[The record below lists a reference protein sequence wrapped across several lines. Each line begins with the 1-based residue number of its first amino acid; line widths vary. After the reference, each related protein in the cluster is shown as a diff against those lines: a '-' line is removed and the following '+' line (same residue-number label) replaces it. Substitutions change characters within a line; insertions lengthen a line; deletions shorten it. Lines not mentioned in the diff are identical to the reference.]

1 MKTSLTLIVFCLLS
15 LCSIGQKTLLIPPVI
30 KINDAKGLATLAP
43 DGMTE
48 YRMLENIQRSLKWG
62 ETDYTITT
70 SFLEAPT
77 TYEEMKSLMQMQ
89 FVGNPQARI
98 IHEGEYNGFLVIQF
112 KQEFMT
118 DDGKDLSMFME
129 IAITVAEDD
138 FVIGISAERATEAE
152 LNLNLFISLLES
164 IQFIPTSVMDQELD
178 LPLNAEI
185 FQKKSEAAY
194 DEKRQEDFYQL
205 KRDYQTKFN
214 YYDYYKALRGIRDGI
229 YTIQDMLDM
238 FFEKESPSDL
248 VAFRNMVGNDITYPL
263 IEGNYPMIREQ
274 FIQKVQAEFFDREL
288 FVQDLYQ
295 LNDKD
300 RSFVI
305 TSGSLGT
312 SEYKNRI
319 VKFIKKDKWK
329 MIDIQLPPALSNFEE
344 MGTDWGVEEST
355 EQWLVIRMGNGEK
368 YFIKDAQD
376 AFSDW
381 QELSVIPSDS
391 ARYSLIMTGVSM
403 YENIQFTSAGSYV
416 PRSNLLFDELFLN
429 AEKQLIADKKALLC
443 DEYPDQFSYQN
454 IQLKKHPQYCCNKT
468 DYEMAVRRTSAAS
481 TIAFTSAME
490 RMDIDGDGNEEL
502 YVYTVSNGKI
512 ISMSG
517 VTYKSGKVIPIK
529 KSTFMKW
536 AKKNKAIQNLLL
548 YSKMR
553 A

>member
-1 MKTSLTLIVFCLLS
+1 MAVLS
-15 LCSIGQKTLLIPPVI
+15 PE
-30 KINDAKGLATLAP
+30 
-43 DGMTE
+43 GMTE

-62 ETDYTITT
+62 ETEYTITT

-77 TYEEMKSLMQMQ
+77 TYEEMKSLMKMQ

-98 IHEGEYNGFLVIQF
+98 VHEGEYNGFLVIQF
-112 KQEFMT
+112 KQEFIT
-118 DDGKDLSMFME
+118 DDGTDLSMYME

-138 FVIGISAERATEAE
+138 FVVGISAERATEAE
-152 LNLNLFISLLES
+152 LNLNNFISLLES
-164 IQFIPTSVMDQELD
+164 IQFIPTSVMDKELD

-238 FFEKESPSDL
+238 FFETDSPSDL
-248 VAFRNMVGNDITYPL
+248 VAFKNMVGSDLNYPM

-274 FIQKVQAEFFDREL
+274 FIRLVQAEFFDREM

-305 TSGSLGT
+305 TSGRLGS
-312 SEYKNRI
+312 SEYTNRI
-319 VKFIKKDKWK
+319 VKFVKKDKWK

-344 MGTDWGVEEST
+344 MGADWGVEEST
-355 EQWLVIRMGNGEK
+355 EKWLVIRMGSGER

-376 AFSDW
+376 EFSDW
-381 QELSVIPSDS
+381 QELSVIPNDS
-391 ARYSLIMTGVSM
+391 AKYSLIMTGVSM
-403 YENIQFTSAGSYV
+403 YENIQFTSAGSYI
-416 PRSNLLFDELFLN
+416 PSSNLLFDELFLN

-443 DEYPDQFSYQN
+443 DEYPEQYSYQN
-454 IQLKKHPQYCCNKT
+454 IQLKKHPKYCCNKT
-468 DYEMAVRRTSAAS
+468 EYEMAVRRVSQAT

-490 RMDIDGDGNEEL
+490 RQDIDGDGNEEL
-502 YVYTVSNGKI
+502 FVYTVSNGKI
-512 ISMSG
+512 ISVSG
-517 VTYKSGKVIPIK
+517 VTYKEGKVVALK
-529 KSTFMKW
+529 KSVFTKW

>member
-1 MKTSLTLIVFCLLS
+1 MAVLN
-15 LCSIGQKTLLIPPVI
+15 PE
-30 KINDAKGLATLAP
+30 
-43 DGMTE
+43 GMTE
-48 YRMLENIQRSLKWG
+48 YRMLENIQRSLKWA
-62 ETDYTITT
+62 ETDYTLTT

-77 TYEEMKSLMQMQ
+77 TYEEMKSLMKSQ

-112 KQEFMT
+112 KQEFIT
-118 DDGKDLSMFME
+118 DDGMDLSMYME

-138 FVIGISAERATEAE
+138 FVVGISAERATEAE
-152 LNLNLFISLLES
+152 LNLNMFIALLES
-164 IQFIPTSVMDQELD
+164 IQFIPTSVMDKELD
-178 LPLNAEI
+178 LPLNAETY
-185 FQKKSEAAY
+185 QKKSESAH

-214 YYDYYKALRGIRDGI
+214 YFDYYKALRGIRDGI
-229 YTIQDMLDM
+229 YSIQDMLDM
-238 FFEKESPSDL
+238 FFEKESPADL
-248 VAFRNMVGNDITYPL
+248 VAFRNMVGSDITYPI

-274 FIQKVQAEFFDREL
+274 FIQKVQAEFFDREM

-305 TSGSLGT
+305 TSGRLGS
-312 SEYKNRI
+312 SEYTNRI
-319 VKFIKKDKWK
+319 VKFIKKEKWK

-344 MGTDWGVEEST
+344 INSDWGVEEST
-355 EQWLVIRMGNGEK
+355 EKWLVIRLGNGEK

-376 AFSDW
+376 EFSDW
-381 QELSVIPSDS
+381 QELSVIPADS

-416 PRSNLLFDELFLN
+416 PSSNLLFDELFLN
-429 AEKQLIADKKALLC
+429 AEKQLIANKKALSC

-454 IQLKKHPQYCCNKT
+454 IQLKKHPTYCCNKT
-468 DYEMAVRRTSAAS
+468 DYEMAIRGAS
-481 TIAFTSAME
+481 PVANIAFTSALE
-490 RMDIDGDGNEEL
+490 RQDIDGDGNEEL
-502 YVYTVSNGKI
+502 FVYTISNGKI
-512 ISMSG
+512 NSMKG
-517 VTYKSGKVIPIK
+517 VTYKEGKVIPLK